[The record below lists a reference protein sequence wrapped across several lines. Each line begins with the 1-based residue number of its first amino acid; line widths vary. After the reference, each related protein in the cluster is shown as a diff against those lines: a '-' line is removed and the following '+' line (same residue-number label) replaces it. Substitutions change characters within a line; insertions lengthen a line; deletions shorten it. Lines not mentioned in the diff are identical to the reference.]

1 MIAFS
6 VDTSACLSC
15 GACVKDCVGHALT
28 MHDGHPAML
37 HEENCI
43 GCRHCLAVCP
53 VGAVSVLGHTA
64 ADCLP
69 LDGAFPGPDSLTA
82 LVRGRRSCRQY
93 RQEDVDRVTLD
104 QIFAAA
110 QYAPTG
116 VNARKLWICTLDT
129 LTSQQAFREEVYA
142 RLAELDAAGAIP
154 DDRRAQVFRAAP
166 RLWREKQVDVLFRMA
181 PHCLIVANA
190 KDAPCATQDPIIYL
204 SYFELLAHSWGLG
217 TTWCGLLYWC
227 ITLFLPDAMQRLGMP
242 DGYELS
248 YCMLYGKPAVHYPRS
263 VALPAAEVHRV
274 QWATRQ
280 EVVRF

>member
-204 SYFELLAHSWGLG
+204 SYAEKEEQSSSA
-217 TTWCGLLYWC
+217 
-227 ITLFLPDAMQRLGMP
+227 Q
-242 DGYELS
+242 
-248 YCMLYGKPAVHYPRS
+248 GKPSAKG
-263 VALPAAEVHRV
+263 
-274 QWATRQ
+274 QTRQ
-280 EVVRF
+280 

>member
-6 VDTSACLSC
+6 VDTSTCLSC
-15 GACVKDCVGHALT
+15 GACVKDCVGQALT
-28 MHDGHPAML
+28 MHNGYPAMSR
-37 HEENCI
+37 EENCI
-43 GCRHCLAVCP
+43 GCQHCLAVCP
-53 VGAVSVLGHTA
+53 VGAVSVLGRTP

-69 LDGAFPGPDSLTA
+69 LEGALPGPDTMTA

-93 RQEDVDRVTLD
+93 RQEDVDRATLD
-104 QIFAAA
+104 QLFTAA

-129 LTSQQAFREEVYA
+129 LTSLQAFREEVYV

-166 RLWREKQVDVLFRMA
+166 RLWREKQVDVLFRTA
-181 PHCLIVANA
+181 PHCVIVANA
-190 KDAPCATQDPIIYL
+190 KDAPCPTQDPIIYL
-204 SYFELLAHSWGLG
+204 SYFELLAQSWGLG

-227 ITLFLPDAMQRLGMP
+227 ITLFLPDVMQRLGMP

-263 VALPAAEVHRV
+263 VALPAPDVHRV
-274 QWATRQ
+274 QWAGR
-280 EVVRF
+280 